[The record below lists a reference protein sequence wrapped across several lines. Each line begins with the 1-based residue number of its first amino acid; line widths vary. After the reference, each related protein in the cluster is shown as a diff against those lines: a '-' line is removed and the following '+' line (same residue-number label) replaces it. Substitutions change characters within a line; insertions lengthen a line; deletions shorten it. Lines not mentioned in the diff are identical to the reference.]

1 MTDDAARRLI
11 LWDIDG
17 TLVRVGEIG
26 AEVFDRAIEHT
37 LGVRPP
43 ARVAMSG
50 KTDPQIV
57 REYLAM
63 LELVDHEEQVP
74 AILGRLEAETAA
86 AEHVVRAQGVVLP
99 GVEALLARLA
109 GDGGFVQSVLS
120 GNLAPNAVVKLAAFG
135 LERYLD
141 LEIGAYGS
149 DHWDRTVLV
158 PLALA
163 RARER
168 RGLTFDVD
176 QVWVVGDSANDLEC
190 ARAGGVRCALVA
202 TGRGTPRRAR
212 RLGPRRAV
220 RRPVRHRHRGRG
232 PAQLIT
238 GPSRRR
244 GAAGSVAGLR
254 RWRRGAPL
262 ISRGAR

>member
-1 MTDDAARRLI
+1 MAADPASRLI

-63 LELVDHEEQVP
+63 LELVDHEEHVP
-74 AILGRLEAETAA
+74 VILSRLEAETAA
-86 AEHVVRAQGVVLP
+86 AEHLVRTQGVVLP

-109 GDGGFVQSVLS
+109 GDDGFVQTVLS

-158 PLALA
+158 PLALS
-163 RARER
+163 RVSER
-168 RGLTFDVD
+168 RGRSFGAD
-176 QVWVVGDSANDLEC
+176 QVWVVGDSANDLAC
-190 ARAGGVRCALVA
+190 ARAGAVRCALVA
-202 TGRGTPRRAR
+202 TGRAPYDELDA
-212 RLGPRRAV
+212 LGPDALFSDLSDTDAV
-220 RRPVRHRHRGRG
+220 AEV
-232 PAQLIT
+232 
-238 GPSRRR
+238 
-244 GAAGSVAGLR
+244 LR
-254 RWRRGAPL
+254 T
-262 ISRGAR
+262 